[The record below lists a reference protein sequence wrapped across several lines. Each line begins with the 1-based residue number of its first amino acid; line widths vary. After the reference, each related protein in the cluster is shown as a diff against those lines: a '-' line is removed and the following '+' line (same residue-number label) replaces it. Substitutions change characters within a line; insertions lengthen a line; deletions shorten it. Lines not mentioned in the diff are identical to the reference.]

1 MEIPVT
7 VHEQA
12 LEELLPVRR
21 EIKDV
26 LCKSLPMS
34 GEVDLPELH
43 MCFLG
48 MCTGTKEAVGAVN
61 TFGENIAQWRRHSD
75 TRQLVDSA
83 WKCAWK
89 FQYLATLR
97 HDPLLMK
104 AEYDARQVLLAVID
118 RILREV
124 LDWIECYENIVR
136 HPEAW
141 QGKDAHLMLVIE
153 AEKEL
158 DDLHRLLEQR
168 GYVLNDGILLP
179 NTLLNS
185 KKGFGLISLLAA
197 FGLGMWVDGD
207 D

>member
-1 MEIPVT
+1 MIVAVIPVF

-21 EIKDV
+21 EIQQV
-26 LCKSLPMS
+26 LCNTLPMS

-61 TFGENIAQWRRHSD
+61 TFGENVAKWRRHRD
-75 TRQLVDSA
+75 TRQIVDSA

-104 AEYDARQVLLAVID
+104 AEGDVRQVLLAVID

-153 AEKEL
+153 AYTF
-158 DDLHRLLEQR
+158 
-168 GYVLNDGILLP
+168 GVG
-179 NTLLNS
+179 TMNS
-185 KKGFGLISLLAA
+185 KRSYKIPDRRCSEKAGNRQSATFL
-197 FGLGMWVDGD
+197 
-207 D
+207 